1 MPELRPPDPPLS
13 AEGLSLRLLGDEDA
27 AAIAAIC
34 QDPEIPRWTNVPS
47 PYDEADA
54 LDFLARAE
62 AERLRGEALQLGI
75 ADPGGERLLGAL
87 GLTLNAKDAIGELGY
102 YLAGEARGRGLA
114 TRAVLVLARWAIGEL
129 GLERVEVLA
138 HPDNDASQRVSLRA
152 GFEREG
158 LMRAY
163 RDRKGR
169 RDDLWMFS
177 LLPHELEPAAV
188 RFRPLAELQDQVAR
202 LRERYR
208 GQLAMLLPG
217 ADVQEFG
224 ATVIPGAVTKGDL
237 DLLVRVPAE
246 AFEASRGALGGS
258 YAVHQLENWT
268 PSFASFKAAAREP
281 EVGIHIVIVDSP
293 DDVLL
298 RGSRDALLG
307 DPALLERY
315 NALKREYEGADPD
328 VYWRAKTAFFEELRL

>member
-1 MPELRPPDPPLS
+1 MPELLFPDPPLS
-13 AEGLSLRLLGDEDA
+13 AEGLLLRPLGDEDA

-34 QDPEIPRWTNVPS
+34 QDPEIPRWTNVPA
-47 PYDEADA
+47 PHDEADA

-62 AERLRGEALQLGI
+62 AERLRGEGLQLGL
-75 ADPGGERLLGAL
+75 ADPAGERLLGAL
-87 GLTLNAKDAIGELGY
+87 GLSVNAKDAIGEVGY
-102 YLAGEARGRGLA
+102 YLAREARGQGLA
-114 TRAVLVLARWAIGEL
+114 TRALLLVAHWAVRAL
-129 GLERVEVLA
+129 GLQRVEVLA
-138 HPDNDASQRVSLRA
+138 HPDNEASQRVALRA

-158 LMRAY
+158 LMRSY
-163 RDRKGR
+163 RDRKGE

-177 LLPHELEPAAV
+177 LLPHELEPASV
-188 RFRPLAELQDQVAR
+188 RFRPLAELQDQVAQ

-208 GQLAMLLPG
+208 GRLAMLLPD
-217 ADVQEFG
+217 ADVQEIG
-224 ATVIPGAVTKGDL
+224 ATVIPGAITKGDL

-246 AFEASRGALGGS
+246 AFEESRGALGGS

-268 PSFASFKAAAREP
+268 PTFASFKAAAREP
-281 EVGIHIVIVDSP
+281 EVGIHIVIVESP

-315 NALKREYEGADPD
+315 NALKREHEGADPD
-328 VYWRAKTAFFEELRL
+328 VYWRAKTAFFEGLGV

>member
-1 MPELRPPDPPLS
+1 MRELRVPDPPLS
-13 AEGLSLRLLGDEDA
+13 AEGLLLRPLGDEDA
-27 AAIAAIC
+27 AAITAIC

-62 AERLRGEALQLGI
+62 AERLRGEGLRLGV

-87 GLTLNAKDAIGELGY
+87 GLTVNAEDAIGEVGY
-102 YLAGEARGRGLA
+102 YLAPEARGEGLA
-114 TRAVLVLARWAIGEL
+114 TRALLVVARWAIRKL
-129 GLERVEVLA
+129 GLQRVEVLA
-138 HPDNDASQRVSLRA
+138 HPDNEASQRVAMRA

-158 LMRAY
+158 LMRSY
-163 RDRKGR
+163 RDRKGE

-188 RFRPLAELQDQVAR
+188 RFRPLAELQDQVAQ

-208 GQLAMLLPG
+208 GQLAMLLPE

-224 ATVIPGAVTKGDL
+224 ATVIPGAITKGDL

-246 AFEASRGALGGS
+246 AFEESRGALGGS

-315 NALKREYEGADPD
+315 NALKREHEGADPD
-328 VYWRAKTAFFEELRL
+328 VYWRAKTAFFEEL